1 MSLHVE
7 KYGNPEAENLVLI
20 HGWGMHGGVWQ
31 PIVARLEQYFHLHII
46 DLPGMGFSPPLNH
59 QFANEQTGALSSS
72 KSNAIVDQ
80 VASVLPPQANVCGW
94 SFGGQIAMQL
104 VLQYPQRIKKLVL
117 IGSTPK
123 FVNATPVNTTPV
135 DVRRNEQDAWPHGM
149 DANIFMQFAA
159 SVRQDYQATLL
170 KFLTLQ
176 CMRSS
181 DAKTTIRLLRES
193 FTSRPAPDAG
203 SLQQGLELLLGNDFR
218 QAIQDI
224 AQPLLIVHGDRDT
237 LAPVAAA
244 NWMASQRRG
253 TELLVIPG
261 ASHAPFL
268 SHPDEFIDAL
278 HRFITPGL
286 HS

>member
-7 KYGNPEAENLVLI
+7 RYGNPEAENLVLI

-31 PIVARLEQYFHLHII
+31 PIVARLERYFHLHII
-46 DLPGMGFSPPLNH
+46 DLPGMGVSPPLTSRFDH
-59 QFANEQTGALSSS
+59 QQTGASPDSQ
-72 KSNAIVDQ
+72 SNDIVDE

-104 VLQYPQRIKKLVL
+104 ALQYPQRIKKLVL

-123 FVNATPVNTTPV
+123 FVNATPINTQP
-135 DVRRNEQDAWPHGM
+135 NEQDAWSHGM

-159 SVRQDYQATLL
+159 SVRQDCQATLL

-203 SLQQGLELLLGNDFR
+203 SLQQGLDQLLGNDFR
-218 QAIQDI
+218 QAMHDI

-244 NWMASQRRG
+244 SWMASQRLDA
-253 TELLVIPG
+253 ELLLIPG

-268 SHPDEFIDAL
+268 SHPDEVINAL
-278 HRFITPGL
+278 RRFITPGL
-286 HS
+286 NA

>member
-7 KYGNPEAENLVLI
+7 RYGNPEAENLLLI

-31 PIVARLEQYFHLHII
+31 PIVASLEQYFHLHII
-46 DLPGMGFSPPLNH
+46 DLPGMGFSPPLK
-59 QFANEQTGALSSS
+59 QEFANEQTGALSSS
-72 KSNAIVDQ
+72 QSNAIVDE
-80 VASVLPPQANVCGW
+80 VASVLPLQANVCGW

-104 VLQYPQRIKKLVL
+104 ALQYPQRIKKLAL

-123 FVNATPVNTTPV
+123 FVNTTPINTQP
-135 DVRRNEQDAWPHGM
+135 NEQDAWSHGM

-203 SLQQGLELLLGNDFR
+203 SLQQGLDLLLGNDFR
-218 QAIQDI
+218 PAIHDI

-244 NWMASQRRG
+244 NWMASQRQDA
-253 TELLVIPG
+253 ELLLIPG

-268 SHPDEFIDAL
+268 SHPDEVINAL
-278 HRFITPGL
+278 RRFITPGL
-286 HS
+286 NS

>member
-7 KYGNPEAENLVLI
+7 RYGNPEAENLVLI
-20 HGWGMHGGVWQ
+20 HGWGMHGGIWQ

-59 QFANEQTGALSSS
+59 QVANEQTGAFPGSQ
-72 KSNAIVDQ
+72 SNAIVDE

-104 VLQYPQRIKKLVL
+104 ALQYPQRIKKLVL

-123 FVNATPVNTTPV
+123 FVNTTPINTQP
-135 DVRRNEQDAWPHGM
+135 NEQDAWLHGM

-193 FTSRPAPDAG
+193 FTSRPAPDAD
-203 SLQQGLELLLGNDFR
+203 SLQQGLDLLLSNDFR
-218 QAIQDI
+218 ESIHDI
-224 AQPLLIVHGDRDT
+224 TQPLLIVHGDRDT

-244 NWMASQRRG
+244 RWIASQRPNA
-253 TELLVIPG
+253 EVLVIPG

-268 SHPDEFIDAL
+268 SHPDEVINAL
-278 HRFITPGL
+278 RRFITPGL
-286 HS
+286 NS